1 MPNLAVSS
9 WSLHHTLGPTYP
21 SLDVHPGQRA
31 SETPYGPGSLSLLDA
46 PAYVAAMGIPNLEV
60 CHFHFPRTDSDYL
73 AQLRRNFEA
82 AGVYFSTLLI
92 DAGDVAA
99 PDATARE
106 RDIERIKAWIDV
118 AAAAGAARVR
128 VIAGITPAD
137 PGGRAVATSTAA
149 FGTLVEYG
157 REHGVA
163 VITENWLALS
173 ARPENLLAILDGAG
187 DGLRL
192 CADFGNYR
200 GPTRDADLRAI
211 LPRAVTVHAKA
222 DWTAPGAVDAA
233 AFGHLLDLAREAGF
247 AGTYVMIFDDP
258 GDERAS
264 ILQLAD
270 LVRPYLTA

>member
-1 MPNLAVSS
+1 MPDLAVSS
-9 WSLHHTLGPTYP
+9 WSLHHTLGPRYP
-21 SLDVHPGQRA
+21 SLEVHRGERA
-31 SETPYGPGSLSLLDA
+31 SETPYGPGRLSLLDA

-60 CHFHFPRTDSDYL
+60 CHFHFPRTDPEYL
-73 AQLRRNFEA
+73 AQLRRNFEV
-82 AGVYFSTLLI
+82 AGVNFSTLLI

-99 PDATARE
+99 ADARE
-106 RDIERIKAWIDV
+106 RERDVERIKAWIDV
-118 AAAAGAARVR
+118 AAAAGATRVR

-137 PGGRAVATSTAA
+137 PEGQAVAASTAA
-149 FGTLVEYG
+149 FGALVEYG
-157 REHGVA
+157 RARGVA

-173 ARPENLLAILDGAG
+173 ARPENLLAILDGVG
-187 DGLRL
+187 DDLRL

-222 DWTAPGAVDAA
+222 DWTAPGAVDSAS
-233 AFGHLLDLAREAGF
+233 FQHLLDLAREAGF

-270 LVRPYLTA
+270 LVRPYLAA